1 MNIPSILLGGAL
13 VYLVLNKK
21 KSSPATSLIVSRPGY
36 KLKNCN
42 TFIIENDTQSAW
54 YAFKEGMKHTSEDQM
69 LKSVFGGKDCIKN
82 VKDKSQSNLEFIYK
96 LWVYYFAGALRENKM
111 IFENVKLGLYV
122 MRNQFQQMGVDTSKW
137 YNEGSIKS
145 IIAAYEKGQ
154 SENY

>member
-69 LKSVFGGKDCIKN
+69 LKSLFGGKDCVAN
-82 VKDKSQSNLEFIYK
+82 LKDKSEKNLKFAYD
-96 LWVYYFAGALRENKM
+96 LWLFYFAGGLMENKLLW
-111 IFENVKLGLYV
+111 ENVAIGLSI
-122 MRNQFQQMGVDTSKW
+122 MRQQFQKMGVDTSKW
-137 YNEGSIKS
+137 ETEDNIKS
-145 IIAAYEKGQ
+145 IIAAYENGQ